1 MNTMANNM
9 HDGFRRMGNLISSL
23 AREIDVKNQKLEEME
38 CKCNEISTSLSKVT
52 DEKDKMNQHYTEEMR
67 RMQSIVRD
75 HCLKLPE
82 EVEKMKMDLETR
94 GRELEQ
100 RVNDLERR
108 EAQNDIERN
117 RLVVDKRTHALKSY
131 SLQTALWEQKNAYE
145 NAWRTI
151 EDQKR
156 PNENPL
162 ESNVTIEKPLDV
174 NQALML
180 ENELLKGTLEVMKH
194 MLGDEDMEILKNL
207 GSLSSSDEKDGDMGH
222 LEDLNQSLIAKER
235 KSNDELQEARKEL
248 IEGLKDMSSRTFIGV
263 KRMGQ
268 LDIKPFHDASK
279 RKYLAEEVD
288 MRSVQ
293 LCSLWD
299 NYLRDPN
306 WHPFKIITEGGE
318 HKEIVDDEDER
329 LKGLKDEM
337 GEEAYK
343 AVTTALK
350 ELNEYNSSGR
360 FVVPELWN
368 FREGRR
374 ATLKEGI
381 AFILDKY
388 KTLKRRR

>member
-1 MNTMANNM
+1 MANNM

-23 AREIDVKNQKLEEME
+23 AREIDIKNKKLEEME
-38 CKCNEISTSLSKVT
+38 CKCNEISGSLSRMT
-52 DEKDKMNQHYTEEMR
+52 EENEKLNQHYTEEMS
-67 RMQSIVRD
+67 RMQSIVHD
-75 HCLKLPE
+75 HYLKLPE
-82 EVEKMKMDLETR
+82 EIEKMKSDLEFR
-94 GRELEQ
+94 SKEVEQRVRELEK
-100 RVNDLERR
+100 R
-108 EAQNDIERN
+108 EAQDDIERN
-117 RLVVDKRTHALKSY
+117 KLILEKRTHALKNH
-131 SLQTALWEQKNAYE
+131 SLQVALLEQKNAYE
-145 NAWRTI
+145 SAWRAI
-151 EDQKR
+151 EDQR
-156 PNENPL
+156 RQNENPFQTDAPK
-162 ESNVTIEKPLDV
+162 VKPLDV
-174 NQALML
+174 TEAMKL

-194 MLGDEDMEILKNL
+194 LIGDEDMQNLKKS

-248 IEGLKDMSSRTFIGV
+248 IDGLKDISSRTSIGV

-268 LDIKPFHDASK
+268 LDVKPFHEASK
-279 RKYLAEEVD
+279 RKYPSEEVE

-293 LCSLWD
+293 FCSLWD

-306 WHPFKIITEGGE
+306 WHPFKIITVAGE
-318 HKEIVDDEDER
+318 HKEILDDEDER

-337 GEEAYK
+337 GDEVHK

-368 FREGRR
+368 FKEGRR

-381 AFILDKY
+381 AFILEKW

>member
-1 MNTMANNM
+1 MANNM

-38 CKCNEISTSLSKVT
+38 CKCNDIAAALSRMT
-52 DEKDKMNQHYTEEMR
+52 EEKEKLNQHYTEEMR

-75 HCLKLPE
+75 HYLKLPE
-82 EVEKMKMDLETR
+82 EIEKMKSDLEFR
-94 GRELEQ
+94 SKELEQ
-100 RVNDLERR
+100 RARELEKR
-108 EAQNDIERN
+108 EAQDDIEKN
-117 RLVVDKRTHALKSY
+117 KLIFEKRTHALKNH
-131 SLQTALWEQKNAYE
+131 SLQVALLEQKNAYE
-145 NAWRTI
+145 SAWRAI
-151 EDQKR
+151 EDQR
-156 PNENPL
+156 RQNENPL
-162 ESNVTIEKPLDV
+162 QNDVPTEKPLDV
-174 NQALML
+174 TEAMKL
-180 ENELLKGTLEVMKH
+180 ENELLKGTLEVMKQ
-194 MLGDEDMEILKNL
+194 LIGDEDMQNLKNS
-207 GSLSSSDEKDGDMGH
+207 GSLSSSDEKEGDMGH

-248 IEGLKDMSSRTFIGV
+248 IDGLKEISSRTSIGV

-268 LDIKPFHDASK
+268 LDVKPFHEASK
-279 RKYLAEEVD
+279 RKYPAEEVE

-293 LCSLWD
+293 FCSLWD

-306 WHPFKIITEGGE
+306 WHPFKIITVGGE
-318 HKEIVDDEDER
+318 HKEILDDEDER

-337 GEEAYK
+337 GEEVHE

-368 FREGRR
+368 FKEGRR
-374 ATLKEGI
+374 ASLKEGI
-381 AFILDKY
+381 AFILEKW